1 LLSNLFSDYVL
12 ESFDA
17 RMTAQLDGL
26 IAAADVAAD
35 GSLSLSR
42 ALSDPLYQQ
51 VYSGRYWQIG
61 AGEPVPDAVLR
72 SRSLWD
78 QELAAGVPPTAGGV
92 SARLLVGPKGQRLR
106 VLERDVTLPGAE
118 GVFRF
123 AVAAD
128 EAEMAQDIRAFRVT
142 LAWSMGVLGLGLV
155 AAVFIQVRYG
165 LGPLRR
171 IGRALADIRNGRARS
186 MGDDYPV
193 EVRPLVTELNALLE
207 HNAEVVERARTHV
220 GNLAHALKTPL
231 SVLANEADAGSP
243 AAETLRQ
250 QTDVMRRQVDRYL
263 ARARTAAAGS
273 VLGARTPVQPVVED
287 LVRTLVRIHAEKA
300 LDIQLRGERGHGFRG
315 ERQDL
320 EEMLGNVLDN
330 ACKWAGK
337 TVRLEAAVADGRLR
351 VTVEDDGPGLPPA
364 ERARALERGRRLD
377 EAVPGSGL
385 GLAIVQDIAALYGGA
400 VELGDSDLGG
410 LKLTLDL
417 PAAPADGGAR
427 A

>member
-1 LLSNLFSDYVL
+1 
-12 ESFDA
+12 
-17 RMTAQLDGL
+17 MTAQLDGL

-35 GSLSLSR
+35 GTLSLSR

-61 AGEPVPDAVLR
+61 AGDPVPDAVLR

-78 QELAAGVPPTAGGV
+78 QELATGAPPAAGGV
-92 SARLLVGPKGQRLR
+92 SGRSLVGPKGQRLR

-118 GVFRF
+118 GAFRF

-231 SVLANEADAGSP
+231 SVLANEADAGGP

-287 LVRTLVRIHAEKA
+287 LVRTLARIHAEKA
-300 LDIQLRGERGHGFRG
+300 LDFQLDGEAGHGFRG

-337 TVRLEAAVADGRLR
+337 TVRLEAAVAAGRLR

-385 GLAIVQDIAALYGGA
+385 GLAIVQDIAGLYGGA

-417 PAAPADGGAR
+417 PAAPADSEAL